1 MSDLISRQDAI
12 EAVIELWANKP
23 FGNPALT
30 EIKECLEDLPFA
42 ELPIKEKCCVCPHC
56 DNCDV
61 NKDGTIE
68 QKKGE
73 WIKDELGTTVCS
85 ICKKPRRDNR
95 VDHIYYCNSC
105 GADMRGEQE

>member
-1 MSDLISRQDAI
+1 MARYIDADALESKKFISWTCPEFFDEGAREQQAYQIGWNNAI
-12 EAVIELWANKP
+12 EAVMENEPTA
-23 FGNPALT
+23 
-30 EIKECLEDLPFA
+30 
-42 ELPIKEKCCVCPHC
+42 
-56 DNCDV
+56 DV
-61 NKDGTIE
+61 VE
-68 QKKGE
+68 RKKGE